1 MASHRA
7 QDARVLTS
15 WKEIA
20 EYLGKGVR
28 TVQRWEI
35 ELGLPVRRPL
45 GSGKH
50 VIVALSAELE
60 EWVRSGMVATDRPR
74 KGKRYDLAS
83 AFIPAT
89 PKRESKTVEHWTG
102 EQLGIVEALRHTL
115 RQTYIEQTAL
125 LKELRKV
132 VAVLHS
138 VIDKAGKRRT
148 RSRSK

>member
-45 GSGKH
+45 GSDKH
-50 VIVALSAELE
+50 VIVALTAELE
-60 EWVRSGMVATDRPR
+60 QWVRSGMMATDGRGNVNR
-74 KGKRYDLAS
+74 QELAS
-83 AFIPAT
+83 ASIPAT
-89 PKRESKTVEHWTG
+89 RKRDSKTVEHWTG
-102 EQLGIVEALRHTL
+102 E
-115 RQTYIEQTAL
+115 
-125 LKELRKV
+125 
-132 VAVLHS
+132 
-138 VIDKAGKRRT
+138 
-148 RSRSK
+148 